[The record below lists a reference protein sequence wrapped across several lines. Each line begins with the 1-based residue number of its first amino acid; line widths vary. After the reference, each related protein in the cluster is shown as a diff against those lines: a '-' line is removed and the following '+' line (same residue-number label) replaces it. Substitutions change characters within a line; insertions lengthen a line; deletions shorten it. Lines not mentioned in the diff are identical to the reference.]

1 VSAAARQLDIFIVA
15 GEPSG
20 DVLAAGLMRAL
31 QDERPAS
38 FRGVG
43 GAQMIDAGLATLYPM
58 HDINAMGVLP
68 VLAKLP
74 TIVRRLG
81 QTVHAIVANPPDLLL
96 LVDAPDFTHRVAH
109 RLRRRLPHLPIVKYV
124 SPTVWMWRPGR
135 ARAMRP
141 SIDLVLALLP
151 FEPEVHRR
159 LGGPP
164 CVYVGHPLLE
174 QLEALRPTPE
184 DEEAGAAQPPL
195 VLALP
200 GSRRQEIH
208 RHMSVFGEALRSVVA
223 TWGPLSVALP
233 TPPGLA
239 EEVAALAK
247 KWPVRPRIITDEGD
261 KRAAFRQARAAL
273 AVSGTVTLELAL
285 AGVPTVAAYQLPAID
300 AFVFRN
306 AARVHDSIG
315 VQSVILPN
323 LILGERVVPEF
334 LYRDCT
340 AENLAAALADILD
353 DSSARRRQLDAF
365 RRLDN
370 VLGVGAE
377 PPRRRAAR
385 AVLEL
390 LAERGALSGKPQ
402 N

>member
-1 VSAAARQLDIFIVA
+1 
-15 GEPSG
+15 
-20 DVLAAGLMRAL
+20 
-31 QDERPAS
+31 
-38 FRGVG
+38 
-43 GAQMIDAGLATLYPM
+43 
-58 HDINAMGVLP
+58 
-68 VLAKLP
+68 
-74 TIVRRLG
+74 
-81 QTVHAIVANPPDLLL
+81 
-96 LVDAPDFTHRVAH
+96 
-109 RLRRRLPHLPIVKYV
+109 
-124 SPTVWMWRPGR
+124 
-135 ARAMRP
+135 
-141 SIDLVLALLP
+141 VLALLP
-151 FEPEVHRR
+151 FEPEVHRQ

-184 DEEAGAAQPPL
+184 DEGARAAQPPL

-200 GSRRQEIH
+200 GSRGQEIH

-223 TWGPLSVALP
+223 TWGPLAVALP